1 MKNTNV
7 LKKLFIPMLFV
18 SGFLLLAPPASGQ
31 DASKELK
38 IKIVKEK
45 NGERTVIDTTLS
57 LSALEELENNEELK
71 KLLKEQGLDGLNI
84 DIEGLEDVSVD
95 IEELDMGGKER
106 IMVIRKNL
114 GEADDEETL
123 DVMLFKSDST
133 AGVNKMRVM
142 ADGSSYE
149 YLISHD
155 DTDLTWIGDDKI
167 DVEVIEEDDGRK
179 VIVKKED
186 GSVEEYELPDENGTY
201 MIGEDG
207 EVTKVEEDV
216 VWVDEGSGEKRILVT
231 VDDEDGTMVITESDQ
246 IIELQNLGDDKNTFI
261 YSGEGSVHK
270 DVIVEVRE
278 DDGGVRKVRIEQ
290 TIIVERIDDQD
301 LEILEKA
308 GADMDMKGKEKL
320 EIDRMKFHPNPSNGQ
335 FTLEFETPETGMT
348 NVEIFDVN
356 GKKVYE
362 DTVRNFNGT
371 YKKDI
376 DISGEQS
383 GTYFL
388 KIQQGEKLS
397 TRKIILE

>member
-31 DASKELK
+31 DASKKLK